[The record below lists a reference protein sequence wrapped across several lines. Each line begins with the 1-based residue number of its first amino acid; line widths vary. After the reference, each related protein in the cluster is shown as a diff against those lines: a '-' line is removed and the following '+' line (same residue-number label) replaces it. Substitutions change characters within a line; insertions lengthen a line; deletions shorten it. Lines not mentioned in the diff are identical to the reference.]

1 MMALTIAGR
10 EFRSLFLSPLAW
22 TILGVIQIIL
32 GYMFLAQLDYYMMLQ
47 PRIAGLQDAP
57 GVTDLIVAPLFG
69 NAGVILLLVTPLLT
83 MRLISEERRNR
94 TLSLLFTAPVSM
106 TEIILG
112 KYLGVLFFL
121 LVMVGMI
128 LLMPLSLLLGGGI
141 DPGKLAA
148 CVLGLVLLLAAFAAV
163 GLYLSALASQ
173 PTVAAVSTFGALL
186 LLWIIDWTG
195 GSSGSK
201 AGGALEYLS
210 LLRHYESL
218 LKGLVSTT
226 DVIYFVLFILAF
238 LVLSVHRLDNDRLQK

>member
-1 MMALTIAGR
+1 
-10 EFRSLFLSPLAW
+10 
-22 TILGVIQIIL
+22 
-32 GYMFLAQLDYYMMLQ
+32 MMLQ
-47 PRIAGLQDAP
+47 ARIAGMPDAP

-106 TEIILG
+106 TEIVLG
-112 KYLGVLFFL
+112 KYLGVFAFL
-121 LVMVGMI
+121 LLMVGMI
-128 LLMPLSLLLGGGI
+128 VLMPLSLLVGGGLDFGKLVACTLALTLLLGGF
-141 DPGKLAA
+141 AA
-148 CVLGLVLLLAAFAAV
+148 LGL
-163 GLYLSALASQ
+163 YISALAGQ

-195 GSSGSK
+195 NSAGK

-226 DVIYFVLFILAF
+226 DLVYFLLFIATF

>member
-1 MMALTIAGR
+1 MMAFVIAGR
-10 EFRSLFLSPLAW
+10 ELRTLFLSPLAW
-22 TILGVIQIIL
+22 SILGVVQIIL
-32 GYMFLAQLDYYMMLQ
+32 GYMFLAQLDYYVMLQ
-47 PRIAGLQDAP
+47 ARIAGLEDAP
-57 GVTDLIVAPLFG
+57 GITDLIAVPLFG

-112 KYLGVLFFL
+112 KYLGVFGFL
-121 LVMVGMI
+121 LVMVAMI
-128 LLMPLSLLLGGGI
+128 VLMPLSLLAGGGLDI
-141 DPGKLAA
+141 GKLAA
-148 CVLGLVLLLAAFAAV
+148 CVIALALLLAGFAAV
-163 GLYLSALASQ
+163 GLYISALASQ

-195 GSSGSK
+195 NS
-201 AGGALEYLS
+201 AGGVLEYLS

-226 DVIYFVLFILAF
+226 DLVYFLLFTLTF